1 MDHFNTAHTG
11 IGPYKAYIVT
21 VIHVSPMD
29 VPINILVLG
38 CTNFKAAL
46 QTALHRCIDNV
57 KVIGIKQTFEFDNLI
72 DAHDDY

>member
-1 MDHFNTAHTG
+1 
-11 IGPYKAYIVT
+11 
-21 VIHVSPMD
+21 MD